1 MSNSLDRVFE
11 VAKKLR
17 KFVKKGSS
25 PELQVLVTDLN
36 LHLADVKVELAEQL
50 VDQATENAAKV
61 EVAVSQTEE
70 TEASDVVAADES
82 DSRNP
87 ADDFRYTL
95 S

>member
-36 LHLADVKVELAEQL
+36 LHLADVKVELAEQI
-50 VDQATENAAKV
+50 VDQAAENAARS
-61 EVAVSQTEE
+61 EMAATEPEE
-70 TEASDVVAADES
+70 TEASDAVTAGEPV
-82 DSRNP
+82 SRNP
-87 ADDFRYTL
+87 ADDFNFTL

>member
-36 LHLADVKVELAEQL
+36 LHLADVKVEMAEQI
-50 VDQATENAAKV
+50 VDQATEHVAKV
-61 EVAVSQTEE
+61 EVVVSE
-70 TEASDVVAADES
+70 TEATEVSDVVAADEPAC
-82 DSRNP
+82 RNP
-87 ADDFRYTL
+87 ADDFQHTL